1 MLDNQDRLKMASD
14 KRSKLVS
21 HIGLLFLL
29 ELMRKGELVINDGID
44 MVKVVIVV
52 SRLVLL
58 YLKLLDLIYSI

>member
-1 MLDNQDRLKMASD
+1 MLDDQDRLKMASD
-14 KRSKLVS
+14 KRPKLVS

-29 ELMRKGELVINDGID
+29 ELMRKGQFVVNDCID

-58 YLKLLDLIYSI
+58 DLKLLDLVYRI